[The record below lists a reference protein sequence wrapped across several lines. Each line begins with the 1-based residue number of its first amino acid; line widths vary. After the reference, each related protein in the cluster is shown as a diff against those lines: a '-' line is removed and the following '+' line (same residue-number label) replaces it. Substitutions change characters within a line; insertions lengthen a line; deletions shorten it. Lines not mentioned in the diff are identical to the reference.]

1 MKKTGAFGANTVP
14 EILKPIEVLG
24 IIQARKW
31 QVASLNEF
39 RAFFNLKKHKTF
51 EDINPDPY
59 VANTLRK
66 LYDHPDM
73 VEMYPGMFLEDTKP
87 RMDPGMGLCMGSDI
101 RLLKLTYLLNDRRS
115 IYRYPC
121 CLFRRRYVGP

>member
-1 MKKTGAFGANTVP
+1 MLGSTEGIDVRKIGAFGANTVP

-24 IIQARKW
+24 ILQARKW

-87 RMDPGMGLCMGSDI
+87 RMDPGMGLCTVPDI
-101 RLLKLTYLLNDRRS
+101 RL
-115 IYRYPC
+115 
-121 CLFRRRYVGP
+121 